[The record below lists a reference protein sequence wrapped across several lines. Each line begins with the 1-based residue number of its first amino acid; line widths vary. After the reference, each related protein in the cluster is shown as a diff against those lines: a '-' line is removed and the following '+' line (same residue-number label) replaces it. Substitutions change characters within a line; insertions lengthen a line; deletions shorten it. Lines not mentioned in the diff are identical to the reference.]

1 MRSIILTGKSSQRI
15 KSIPG
20 KLPGLSTIILRQD
33 PVSGIR
39 PVEAVVAQM
48 KTDLTAKEKV
58 LFDCLPL
65 SKLYKGETGH
75 VRRLLKYGTIDSTWR
90 NPIPGLSTIIL
101 RQDPVSGIRPV
112 EAVVA
117 QMKTDLTAKE
127 KVLFDCCIK
136 GETGHVRRLLKYGT
150 IDSTWRNPITGL
162 SVRR

>member
-58 LFDCLPL
+58 LFDC
-65 SKLYKGETGH
+65 
-75 VRRLLKYGTIDSTWR
+75 
-90 NPIPGLSTIIL
+90 
-101 RQDPVSGIRPV
+101 
-112 EAVVA
+112 
-117 QMKTDLTAKE
+117 
-127 KVLFDCCIK
+127 CIK

-150 IDSTWRNPITGL
+150 IDITWRNPITGL